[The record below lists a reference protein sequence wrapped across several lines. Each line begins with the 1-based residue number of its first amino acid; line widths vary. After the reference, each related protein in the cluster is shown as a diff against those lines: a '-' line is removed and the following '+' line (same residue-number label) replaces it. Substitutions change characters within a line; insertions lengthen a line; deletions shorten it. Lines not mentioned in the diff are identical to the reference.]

1 MTILRSTH
9 GYSHF
14 SKNINFYCRFLVKE
28 RKTETLKDKWWNRHP
43 NRTFC
48 QSEVV
53 KSGVISMKSIGVL
66 FLFLLAATII
76 SALSLFLEFIYIS
89 YKKKTLR

>member
-1 MTILRSTH
+1 MP
-9 GYSHF
+9 YF
-14 SKNINFYCRFLVKE
+14 KNNVKE

-53 KSGVISMKSIGVL
+53 KSGVISMET
-66 FLFLLAATII
+66 ATII